1 MTSTPA
7 PPSRSCTLPESTS
20 TQWALARWLLMLVV
34 LTGLCVPPPCGAVI
48 ERLDRLES
56 AAIRD
61 FEHALA
67 KVQPLVQ
74 RYGYGAAVLAVMVEG
89 VGIPAP
95 GQTLLMASAL
105 EAAAGRMHLV
115 WVLLFVTLAAT
126 VGNSLGYIIGR
137 WGGRLVLEKLPVNA
151 QRRHSLESLFARR
164 GGVVILFA
172 RFLDGLRQLNGIVA
186 GSLRMPWWVFTA
198 YNVAGALL
206 WTWAWGLGTYFMG
219 RDIHAIA
226 AFFHQH
232 ALILYA
238 LSVVAVL
245 GVLAYVLRSSKRP

>member
-1 MTSTPA
+1 MRDG
-7 PPSRSCTLPESTS
+7 SRRQRSPMMRRPTHS
-20 TQWALARWLLMLVV
+20 RWLLMLAV
-34 LTGLCVPPPCGAVI
+34 LAGLFVLPPCGEAT
-48 ERLDRLES
+48 ERPDRLQS

-61 FEHALA
+61 VEHALT

-105 EAAAGRMHLV
+105 EAAAGRMHLA

-151 QRRHSLESLFARR
+151 
-164 GGVVILFA
+164 
-172 RFLDGLRQLNGIVA
+172 
-186 GSLRMPWWVFTA
+186 
-198 YNVAGALL
+198 
-206 WTWAWGLGTYFMG
+206 
-219 RDIHAIA
+219 
-226 AFFHQH
+226 
-232 ALILYA
+232 
-238 LSVVAVL
+238 
-245 GVLAYVLRSSKRP
+245 